1 MECQR
6 HDPERLLA
14 PADVDRGVD
23 RDAAEPRRPAIH
35 VTQPRQL
42 APGLCEGVLEGV
54 LGVGGVAEY
63 CQAQPERLGRFQMNQ
78 VHECV
83 PVAGDGGQD

>member
-1 MECQR
+1 
-6 HDPERLLA
+6 
-14 PADVDRGVD
+14 
-23 RDAAEPRRPAIH
+23 
-35 VTQPRQL
+35 
-42 APGLCEGVLEGV
+42 
-54 LGVGGVAEY
+54 VAEY